1 MDMVLKRAGWNGSCL
16 SQANPPG
23 GSADMFQD
31 DLYFMSFVVAAV
43 LALDVVAVFVFLQAS
58 A

>member
-1 MDMVLKRAGWNGSCL
+1 
-16 SQANPPG
+16 
-23 GSADMFQD
+23 MFQD